1 MLYSAS
7 QRKKKQKKRA
17 VLDKNIVTP
26 ACVLVIDICKAFDTV
41 NRKILSSKLEYY
53 GVCSI
58 PLTWFKI
65 YIKNKF

>member
-7 QRKKKQKKRA
+7 QKEKKRA

-26 ACVLVIDICKAFDTV
+26 ACVLVIDICKVFDTV
-41 NRKILSSKLEYY
+41 NRKILNSKREYY
-53 GVCSI
+53 SVCSI

-65 YIKNKF
+65 YAKNKF